1 VEPRAGREHQSSA
14 GGYAVKVVNT
24 SSWSFEQIS
33 PYTAR
38 ITALFRKLE
47 AQFPD
52 DVTAKMLARECI
64 TGGRTLWL
72 VLDGEDL
79 KAICMTQI
87 RVTETGKK
95 IAALMDLAG
104 EDPDTWA
111 DAVCGALEGWADEAG
126 AELRSVEGRAG
137 WDRILR
143 KRGYREYA
151 RLWRKAA

>member
-1 VEPRAGREHQSSA
+1 MEPRGWHQRQPCA
-14 GGYAVKVVNT
+14 GGEAVRVENT
-24 SSWSFEQIS
+24 SAWPFERIS

-52 DVTAKMLARECI
+52 DVTVEMLARECI
-64 TGGRTLWL
+64 AGKRILWL

-79 KAICMTQI
+79 KAVATTQI
-87 RVTETGKK
+87 RPTETGKK

-111 DAVCGALEGWADEAG
+111 DAVCEALEGWADEQG